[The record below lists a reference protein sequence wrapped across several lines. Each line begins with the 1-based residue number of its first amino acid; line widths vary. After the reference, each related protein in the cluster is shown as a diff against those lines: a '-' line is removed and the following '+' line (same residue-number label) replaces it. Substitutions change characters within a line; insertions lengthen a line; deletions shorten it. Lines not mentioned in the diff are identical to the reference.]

1 MTMDLEINAEELNNL
16 LMGSSDGFV
25 KKSQKR
31 KKTLNHLGNTKR
43 TKTSDEVSSSL
54 AEDPNSAVRTS
65 REENAFEKTIELDPK
80 VAEEVV
86 KRIEQKNSRTLCVSG
101 LPPKTNLHLMEQLIP
116 DIHTARIQWNTI
128 THKCTGTVYVEFG
141 SADMVEQYKAKL
153 DGMTFQHKTLT
164 AKTGN
169 FLPESADRYDCKTLV
184 LHGLHYKTHVG
195 EIAKRFP
202 SATSI
207 KFSSD
212 HKKWDR
218 QRPALA
224 YLTFPTPQD
233 ALLAFDT
240 RQSCT
245 IRRRRFNITWFLR
258 KTEEQQHPPRKCLF
272 VRGLKKSVTETDLQS
287 VFPQATSMSIQ
298 PKTGEAY
305 LHYDLEEDCVL
316 DWQNAR
322 HLQLFG
328 RKIQVTFDTSVR
340 KPIALSMLHPGS
352 SQVTAN
358 SGTFGKKREKIRG
371 PSVNASEST
380 KLAHKKRKKK
390 HHLESLASSKPSLL
404 SAQVDL
410 SRKPTKLKHKSKLFT
425 GSSSH

>member
-1 MTMDLEINAEELNNL
+1 
-16 LMGSSDGFV
+16 MGSPDGFV

-43 TKTSDEVSSSL
+43 TKSSDEVSSSL

-65 REENAFEKTIELDPK
+65 REENTFNPYEKTIELDPK
-80 VAEEVV
+80 VAEEIV

-128 THKCTGTVYVEFG
+128 THKCTGIVYVEFG

-164 AKTGN
+164 AKTGK

-202 SATSI
+202 STTSI

-245 IRRRRFNITWFLR
+245 IRRRRFNMTWFLR
-258 KTEEQQHPPRKCLF
+258 KTEQQHSPRKCLF
-272 VRGLKKSVTETDLQS
+272 VRGLKKSVTETDLQT
-287 VFPQATSMSIQ
+287 VFPQAASVSIQ

-305 LHYDLEEDCVL
+305 LHYDLEEDCAL

-340 KPIALSMLHPGS
+340 KPTALSVLHPGS
-352 SQVTAN
+352 SQVTAD
-358 SGTFGKKREKIRG
+358 SGISGKKREKIHG

-380 KLAHKKRKKK
+380 KRAHKNRKKRNQMASTDN
-390 HHLESLASSKPSLL
+390 SLASSKLPSS
-404 SAQVDL
+404 SAQLDL
-410 SRKPTKLKHKSKLFT
+410 SGKPTKLENKSKPFT
-425 GSSSH
+425 DTSSH